1 MEIYRNLFCIVI
13 PFFIV
18 VLLNMRNILSYL
30 KFLSPIKKKALLNS
44 IVVLYAK
51 NMGTS
56 DLDVPVL
63 IPIKQLLM
71 KESNFLL

>member
-1 MEIYRNLFCIVI
+1 
-13 PFFIV
+13 
-18 VLLNMRNILSYL
+18 MRNILSYL